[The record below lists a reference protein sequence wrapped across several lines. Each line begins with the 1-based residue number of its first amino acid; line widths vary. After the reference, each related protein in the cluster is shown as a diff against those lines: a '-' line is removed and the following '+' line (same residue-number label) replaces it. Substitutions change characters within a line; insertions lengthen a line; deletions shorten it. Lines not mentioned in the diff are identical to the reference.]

1 MESIL
6 NSIKT
11 LLGIQIIDTSFDNE
25 LVIHI
30 NSALAVLSQ
39 LGTWPVN
46 GLKITGPTETWSY
59 VLISPEMMEDIK
71 LAVYFRVRLSFDP
84 PASSF
89 VLESM
94 KKQLDEL
101 EWRIEVAISDD
112 F

>member
-11 LLGIQIIDTSFDNE
+11 LLGIQISDTSFDNE
-25 LVIHI
+25 LIIHI
-30 NSALAVLSQ
+30 NSAFAVLAQ
-39 LGTWPVN
+39 LGVGPTN
-46 GLKITGPTETWSY
+46 GLKIHGSTETWSY
-59 VLISPEMMEDIK
+59 LLYDPVMAEDIK
-71 LAVYFRVRLSFDP
+71 LATYFRVRLSFDP

-101 EWRIEVAISDD
+101 EWRIEVAIPDNI
-112 F
+112 